1 MREELTEDCE
11 EREDADDCDNCEE
24 SDDRELLLLD
34 DTDDLEE
41 VLLLDELDELLTGH
55 AGASF
60 IISSGVQGV
69 QAFPCTSRHVNEPGP
84 HDLRQYPSPAELM
97 WQFGRQPVERHAPQP
112 VPCAVQDALED
123 CCAAADDRE
132 DADDLLEVLE
142 RDDADDREE
151 PEDLLDAPLEP
162 DEAALDDREEGA
174 LLVADEAAGEDP
186 PPQSLGSTQEP
197 PLQVF
202 WQEGLAPQETPSCL
216 LLVSQAPVCGLQ
228 VLF

>member
-1 MREELTEDCE
+1 MREELIKDCD
-11 EREDADDCDNCEE
+11 ERDDADDCDNCEVT
-24 SDDRELLLLD
+24 DDCELPLLD
-34 DTDDLEE
+34 DTEDLEE
-41 VLLLDELDELLTGH
+41 ALLLDEVDELLIGH

-69 QAFPCTSRHVNEPGP
+69 QAFPSTSRHVNEPGP
-84 HDLRQYPSPAELM
+84 HDLRQYISPAEFR

-112 VPCAVQDALED
+112 VPCSVQDAVDD

-162 DEAALDDREEGA
+162 DDAALDDREEGV
-174 LLVADEAAGEDP
+174 LLLADEAAGDDP
-186 PPQSLGSTQEP
+186 PPQPLGSTQEP

-202 WQEGLAPQETPSCL
+202 
-216 LLVSQAPVCGLQ
+216 
-228 VLF
+228 